1 MALQILISRFIC
13 LSTYLTN
20 LSDSL
25 QISIEEQSPWLL
37 FFRIKTFGGLGKSL
51 YLCNMKLVFGGVI
64 LAGIMN
70 MDVNTT
76 LLFGL
81 GSLFVIIL
89 TILGYILTILKHNSR
104 R

>member
-1 MALQILISRFIC
+1 MVKKKIKIDNKTKQDLYEKFSNYALD
-13 LSTYLTN
+13 LS
-20 LSDSL
+20 
-25 QISIEEQSPWLL
+25 
-37 FFRIKTFGGLGKSL
+37 
-51 YLCNMKLVFGGVI
+51 KLVFGGVI